1 MVYPKSR
8 PLVPEGQPDLVA
20 NIKDEIKASGPIP
33 FVRFMELALFAPCH
47 GYYMQAGSAEERI
60 GWKGDYYTSSD
71 LHPIFAGAVAHQ
83 AKQIDELLGH
93 PDPFTLVEMGP
104 GRGLFARHF
113 LEASTELQDTFADR
127 LRYVLVERSPALR
140 NTQRA
145 TLNSWLSSSNRI
157 SWINHLSE
165 FETGSLVGAFF
176 SNELVDAFPVH
187 RITIHEGRLK
197 ELYVELRDGQFCEC
211 IGEPTTPELARYL
224 ERQDLEL
231 SEGYT
236 TEINLHAQ
244 TWMTEVARVMGRGLA
259 ITVDYG
265 HTAHDLY
272 APERRRGTLL
282 CYYRHAVSQDPYVRV
297 GIQDMTA
304 HVDFSSLARV
314 GEEAGLHVTGFT
326 NYMSFLTSLG
336 IEEALAQY
344 PPDSKEYQSVIQLLR
359 SDGMG
364 RTFKVL
370 IQHKGMDSPE
380 LSGLRFRPFF
390 TSMLTATGAGNR

>member
-1 MVYPKSR
+1 MYPESR
-8 PLVPEGQPDLVA
+8 PSVPEGQPDLVA
-20 NIKDEIKASGPIP
+20 TIKNEIKASGPIP
-33 FVRFMELALFAPCH
+33 FVRFMELALYEPCH
-47 GYYMQAGSAEERI
+47 GYYMRAGSAEERI
-60 GWKGDYYTSSD
+60 GWNGDYYTSSD
-71 LHPIFAGAVAHQ
+71 LHPIFARAVAHQ

-113 LEASTELQDTFADR
+113 LEASTELSGSFADR

-140 NTQRA
+140 NTQQA
-145 TLNSWLSSSNRI
+145 TLASSLRPSSRI
-157 SWINHLSE
+157 SWINYLSE
-165 FETGSLVGAFF
+165 FETSSLVGAFF

-187 RITIHEGRLK
+187 RITIHKGQLK
-197 ELYVELRDGQFCEC
+197 ELYVDLRDGQFCES
-211 IGEPTTPELARYL
+211 IGEPSTPDLARYL
-224 ERQDLEL
+224 ERQDIEL

-236 TEINLHAQ
+236 TEFNLHAQ
-244 TWMTEVARVMGRGLA
+244 TWMKEVARVMGQGLA

-272 APERRRGTLL
+272 GPERRRGTLL
-282 CYYRHAVSQDPYVRV
+282 CYYHHTVSQDPYVRV
-297 GIQDMTA
+297 GLQDMTA
-304 HVDFSSLARV
+304 HVDFSSLARI

-336 IEEALAQY
+336 MEEALAQY

-359 SDGMG
+359 PDGMG
-364 RTFKVL
+364 RTFKIL
-370 IQHKGMDSPE
+370 IQHKGLDSPE

-390 TSMLTATGAGNR
+390 VSMLTATGAENR